1 MLDNGCR
8 RTTKLLLCG
17 IFLMVMPAF
26 SFAQQYPTKPVNIY
40 VGMAPGGAT
49 DIAIRA
55 MTAAAEKHLGQS
67 LLVSNKGGGQGGIA
81 YGLVAKEK
89 PDGYHLTGNSST
101 GLLYVP
107 HIREVAYTI
116 DDFTFVCIFGK
127 APGNGLVV
135 KASSPWKTLKELVD
149 YAKKH
154 PGDVTYGTS
163 GVGGGTH
170 LAMEYIARQD
180 GVKWTHVPYKG
191 SSEVL
196 AALLGG
202 HIMAQSAGV
211 KEFEDHVKSGAIRV
225 LATFEEKRMLPDIPT
240 LRELGYNYTI
250 EIAWVVAAPKGT
262 PPAVVRKLDEAF
274 RKGQTDPKFLQTMK
288 NMQMEVVYL
297 DSAET
302 KTFLKDTSARIGRF
316 IKELNIPREAG
327 GK

>member
-1 MLDNGCR
+1 MVRNLYKG
-8 RTTKLLLCG
+8 LSGILLCSI
-17 IFLMVMPAF
+17 IFTVMPVLCF
-26 SFAQQYPTKPVNIY
+26 SQQYPAKAVNMY

-55 MTAAAEKHLGQS
+55 ITAAAEKHLGQS
-67 LLVSNKGGGQGGIA
+67 ILVSNKGGGQGGIA
-81 YGLVAKEK
+81 YGLIAKEK

-107 HIREVAYTI
+107 HIREVAYGI

-135 KASSPWKTLKELVD
+135 KASSPYKTLKELVE
-149 YAKKH
+149 YARKN

-170 LAMEYIARQD
+170 LAMEYIAKQE
-180 GVKWTHVPYKG
+180 GVKWTHIPYKG

-202 HIMAQSAGV
+202 HITAQSAGV
-211 KEFEDHVKSGAIRV
+211 KEFEDHIKSGAIRV
-225 LATFEEKRMLPDIPT
+225 LATYEEKRMLPEIPT

-262 PPAVVRKLDEAF
+262 PAPVIKKLDEAF
-274 RKGQTDPKFLQTMK
+274 RKGQKDPKFLETMK

-297 DSAET
+297 DSAQT
-302 KTFLKDTSARIGRF
+302 KTFLKDTSARIGKF
-316 IKELNIPREAG
+316 IRELNIPREPG